1 MKEFREYGVA
11 NSDRI
16 LNEAEQEQV
25 AVAEVARGYTYTTRD
40 DGFPPTPLTF
50 EGNPF
55 NDEIRAAKNILDFG
69 CGVGRNL
76 PWIYDN
82 TDAIYYGLDPN
93 PVMLENF
100 WKVTDQKYTKMAFL
114 MKSFDQIPKNMVFDV
129 VVSTFVMQHLGYRE
143 PEGAMNVTDMTQEIM
158 KHTRKGTIWFLHEH
172 EVEEPGWLDRWFT
185 ENNIKPDF
193 FELNSTK
200 MKELT
205 HRGIY
210 AHLVLWRQTH
220 DRMD

>member
-1 MKEFREYGVA
+1 MVKRLEEYGCA
-11 NSDRI
+11 TSTRI
-16 LNEAEQEQV
+16 LDEAERV
-25 AVAEVARGYTYTTRD
+25 KVDVTAVARGYTYTTKD
-40 DGFPPTPLTF
+40 DGFPPTPLAF

-76 PWIYDN
+76 PWIYEN

-114 MKSFDQIPKNMVFDV
+114 LKSFEDIPKDMVFDV
-129 VVSTFVMQHLGYRE
+129 VVSTFVMQHLGYRA
-143 PEGAMNVTDMTQEIM
+143 PEGVMDVSDITQEIM

-172 EVEEPGWLDRWFT
+172 ETEEPGWLDRWFT
-185 ENNIKPDF
+185 ENDITPDF
-193 FELNSTK
+193 FELNWSGAP
-200 MKELT
+200 ELT
-205 HRGIY
+205 HRGNY
-210 AHLVLWRQTH
+210 AHLVLWRQT
-220 DRMD
+220 